1 MVKHDHM
8 TATLFLPGLR
18 SCIIPDRQHASWM
31 RAAYHQDPERV
42 RDSFKRYQGNFL
54 MKLFSKKTSG
64 GNPFFKKR
72 VQKKPCYFLSI
83 RCFEEIPDRSV
94 SPTGVA

>member
-1 MVKHDHM
+1 M

-31 RAAYHQDPERV
+31 RAAYHQGPERV

-64 GNPFFKKR
+64 GEPLFQKEGAKETLLFFINTL
-72 VQKKPCYFLSI
+72 F
-83 RCFEEIPDRSV
+83 
-94 SPTGVA
+94 